1 MRKIFLILIFTVF
14 ISINTTA
21 QNLATPRISPHAS
34 VSQTIG
40 FTVINID
47 YHRPGVKGRKIWD
60 GLVPYGEV
68 WRAGAN
74 ENTTIEF
81 TGNVKING
89 NDLKAGKYGFHIIP
103 NKDEWI
109 LIFNKVN
116 YAWGSF
122 FYDQNEDALRIKV
135 YPSETENR
143 EWLQYGFEN
152 LSQNSCDAYLHWEKL
167 KVSFKIE
174 IDFHENVITHFREE
188 LKSIPG
194 FSWQGYY
201 QAASYALQN
210 GINLEEAMTWIDKS
224 IEINPNLSNL
234 YVKSELL
241 KLNGENEKA
250 ADLIDQGIKLAD
262 EQQMNTYGYALL
274 AQNKLDEAI
283 KIFSKNVEKYP
294 ESWNV
299 YDSLAEALIKKG
311 ELSEAIKNFNIALEK
326 APENQKQRIERIIK
340 DLSN

>member
-1 MRKIFLILIFTVF
+1 MRIIIFSLIISALITLD
-14 ISINTTA
+14 ITA
-21 QNLATPRISPHAS
+21 QNLATPRISPPAS

-40 FTVINID
+40 FTEIIID

-60 GLVPYGEV
+60 GLIPYREV

-81 TGNVKING
+81 TGDVKING
-89 NDLKAGKYGFHIIP
+89 NDLKAGKYGFHVIP
-103 NKDEWI
+103 NNDQWI
-109 LIFNKVN
+109 LIFNTVN

-122 FYDQNEDALRIKV
+122 FYDKNEDALRVTVKPIES
-135 YPSETENR
+135 YHR

-152 LSQNSCDAYLHWEKL
+152 LTQNSCEAYLHWEKL

-174 IDFHENVITHFREE
+174 IDFHKDVISHFRQE

-201 QAASYALQN
+201 QAANYSLQN
-210 GINLEEAMTWIDKS
+210 NINLEEAMTWIDKS

-241 KLNGENEKA
+241 KLNGEDERA
-250 ADLIDQGIKLAD
+250 AELIERGIKLAD
-262 EQQMNTYGYALL
+262 EQQLNTYGYALL
-274 AQNKLDEAI
+274 AKNKLDEAV
-283 KIFSKNVEKYP
+283 KIFRMNVKRYP

-299 YDSLAEALIKKG
+299 YDSLAETLIKKG
-311 ELSEAIKNFNIALEK
+311 EIEEAVKYFKIALEK
-326 APENQKQRIERIIK
+326 APDNQKPRIRNIIRG
-340 DLSN
+340 LSE